1 MSSGRPVRRGAREA
15 FTLIELL
22 AVVAVIGILAT
33 LLFPAVK
40 RALEMSRTVNCLSNM
55 RQVGVG
61 FSLFGAD
68 QNGSFPVWYY
78 NGASPA
84 QSGANVWWYWCDL
97 IQPYVDPSV
106 TRPTSG
112 GAGNSVGV
120 QEGSGSHFRS
130 TVFDCLSHKNAKH
143 MEFKY
148 NKLMG
153 RYQGGSFSDGSFNPV
168 LSRINDVT
176 SYFGVRLDAVTGGGK
191 PPPPAA
197 FIVVIDAINR
207 DYPGMDNF
215 EAGGQFMTR
224 TDFLHGNASQFNAV
238 YADGHAMT
246 HEASVVTNYVSGLPF
261 RLPL

>member
-1 MSSGRPVRRGAREA
+1 MKLSEPQARGRVAA

-33 LLFPAVK
+33 LLFPAVR
-40 RALEMSRTVNCLSNM
+40 RALEMGRTVQCLANM

-68 QNGSFPVWYY
+68 QNGSFPVRYY
-78 NGASPA
+78 YDASPVQA
-84 QSGANVWWYWCDL
+84 GANVWWYWCDL
-97 IQPYVDPSV
+97 IQPYVDPAV
-106 TRPTSG
+106 PRPASG

-120 QEGSGSHFRS
+120 QEGSGNRFRS
-130 TVFDCLSHKNAKH
+130 TVFDCLSHKNAAH

-148 NKLMG
+148 NKLLG
-153 RYQGGSFSDGSFNPV
+153 RYQAGAFTEGSFSPV
-168 LSRINDVT
+168 LSKISNVT
-176 SYFGVRLDAVTGGGK
+176 SYFGVRLDAVTASGK
-191 PPPPAA
+191 PPPPAK

-224 TDFLHGNASQFNAV
+224 TDFLHGNANQFNAT

-246 HEASVVTNYVSGLPF
+246 LEASVVTNYVSGLPF
-261 RLPL
+261 RLPP